1 MSHKINISW
10 MFNLK
15 YYSSNTSSVVHSNV
29 NKHCN
34 TSVSGTSVPLANFQA
49 EIYFYIEKPDWEVTI
64 SYWFNIYVRIITLHY
79 YWFNI
84 YVRIITL
91 HYPLSVSI
99 SMDCVNQ
106 LSTRIKKEFPKDLYQ
121 I

>member
-1 MSHKINISW
+1 
-10 MFNLK
+10 MFDLK

-64 SYWFNIYVRIITLHY
+64 SN
-79 YWFNI
+79 WFNI